1 MLWRYRLRCSSVL
14 GRGMHAGGRPEH
26 RVDHG
31 AHRGTLA
38 VATESAY
45 PNPRGLRPRVP
56 RTRGGSAPASPRTR
70 GGPAPASPRQGSAA
84 EKPPPDSPAGRSLAS
99 YERPPN
105 SVVTDPSS
113 NTSRIA
119 RAINGAIDRTVSLS
133 RCVPSGRGSVLVTT
147 TSLILLLR
155 SRSVAGSES
164 TGWVAATI
172 TSAAPSSNRTCAAP
186 VMVLAVS
193 IMSSTTKHTRPS
205 TSPTTR
211 LATTSLGFNG
221 SRVLWMN
228 ASGQPPSR
236 SVQRS
241 ATRTRPESGATTVIG
256 RPAYLLSTYSART
269 FIAKRWSTGPSKKPW
284 ICAVCRSTVRI
295 RSAPAV
301 LSRSAISRAVIGS
314 RPRCFLSC
322 RPYG

>member
-1 MLWRYRLRCSSVL
+1 
-14 GRGMHAGGRPEH
+14 MHAGGRPEH

-56 RTRGGSAPASPRTR
+56 RTRGGSAPASPRK
-70 GGPAPASPRQGSAA
+70 GSAPA
-84 EKPPPDSPAGRSLAS
+84 KPALYSLARRSLAS

-147 TSLILLLR
+147 TSR
-155 SRSVAGSES
+155 
-164 TGWVAATI
+164 
-172 TSAAPSSNRTCAAP
+172 TS
-186 VMVLAVS
+186 
-193 IMSSTTKHTRPS
+193 
-205 TSPTTR
+205 R
-211 LATTSLGFNG
+211 LATTYVGFNV
-221 SRVLWMN
+221 SRVLWRN
-228 ASGQPPSR
+228 ASGEPPSR